1 MPEKPRPFTL
11 TDVRALP
18 PNGSVWDAGT
28 GGVAGFGARRQH
40 STAIAYVLMYRTSE
54 GRYRRFTIGRHGAPW
69 TPDMAR
75 KEAKRILGAVAD
87 GADPAAE
94 KREKRQAATVAE
106 LCDNYLEDAKAGRL
120 LTRRGAAKK
129 GSTLATDRSRIER
142 HIKPLLGAM
151 KVPTVS
157 RADVERF
164 MHDVAMGGTAQRVKL
179 NRKHALS
186 NVRGG
191 KGAASRTLG
200 LLGAIF
206 AYAERKGMVGENPVR
221 GIIRYADGRRE
232 RRLSESEYAGLGAG
246 LAKAAE
252 VKPGTKGKPDRA
264 AMWPAAV
271 AATRFLALTGWRS
284 GEAIVLRWSAVDL
297 DRRSVRL
304 TDSKT
309 GESLR
314 ALSAA
319 ACALLRGL
327 GPGEADG
334 LVFPASR
341 GEGIMSGFASQFARI
356 AKGGGLPPDVT
367 PHVLRHSFMSLGNDL
382 GFTEATIGM
391 LCGHKGHGGGSVT
404 RGYIHAGDALFGA
417 ADRIATAVLR
427 KLGGQSGCEV
437 VEGPGADRLRA

>member
-1 MPEKPRPFTL
+1 M
-11 TDVRALP
+11 
-18 PNGSVWDAGT
+18 S
-28 GGVAGFGARRQH
+28 GFGARRQR
-40 STAIAYVLMYRTSE
+40 STAIACVLMYRTSE
-54 GRYRRFTIGRHGAPW
+54 GRYRRFPIGRHGAPW
-69 TPDMAR
+69 TPDTAR
-75 KEAKRILGAVAD
+75 KEAMRMLGAVAD

-94 KREKRQAATVAE
+94 KREKRQAAAVAE
-106 LCDNYLEDAKAGRL
+106 LCDNYFEDALAGRL

-129 GSTLATDRSRIER
+129 GSTLATDRTRIER
-142 HIKPLLGAM
+142 HIKPLLGTM
-151 KVPTVS
+151 KVSTVL

-164 MHDVAMGGTAQRVKL
+164 MHDVAVGGTAQQLKL
-179 NRKHALS
+179 GRKYAFS

-206 AYAERKGMVGENPVR
+206 AYAERKGMVAENPVR

-232 RRLSESEYAGLGAG
+232 RRLSDSEYARLGEGLE
-246 LAKAAE
+246 K
-252 VKPGTKGKPDRA
+252 VSKVNPGTKGKPDRA

-284 GEAIVLRWSAVDL
+284 GEARGLRWGALDL
-297 DRRSVRL
+297 DRRTARL

-314 ALSAA
+314 VLSSA
-319 ACALLRGL
+319 ACALLRAL
-327 GPGEADG
+327 GPGVAEG

-341 GEGIMSGFASQFARI
+341 GEGLMSGFPSLFVRI
-356 AKGGGLPPDVT
+356 AKDGSVLLDVT

-404 RGYIHAGDALFGA
+404 CGYIHTGDALFGA
-417 ADRIATAVLR
+417 ADRIAAAVVR
-427 KLGGQSGCEV
+427 KLGGERGGEV
-437 VEGPGADRLRA
+437 VDGPGADRRRA